1 MNSELQNLFQSIESL
16 SEPVTL
22 LAATITKAKQ
32 EVETNIAREELN
44 PSRRLDAFRVAL
56 YNLNK
61 LELDIN
67 RSRRLLNDL
76 RTLRRLLFAERT
88 GVSALSTS
96 IERKDSQGV
105 AAA

>member
-1 MNSELQNLFQSIESL
+1 MNSELQNLFQSLESL

-32 EVETNIAREELN
+32 ELETNIAREELN
-44 PSRRLDAFRVAL
+44 SSRRLDALQVAL

-61 LELDIN
+61 LDSNIN

-76 RTLRRLLFAERT
+76 RTLRRLLFGERT
-88 GVSALSTS
+88 DVSTPSTT
-96 IERKDSQGV
+96 IESEDSQGV